1 MRTLK
6 YLQKVLV
13 YWYCCRKIKT
23 ILLWGFSLT
32 FPRNN
37 HRPSKTRLMLYVVL
51 LYLIFKVY
59 YVSGGAVVDSANTC
73 SVLVTDKVRRT
84 VKFLCAV
91 GQGKPIVTPHWIAQ
105 SWKCCRFEGLSK
117 LTLNKTFIVLLKF
130 LIYFP

>member
-1 MRTLK
+1 
-6 YLQKVLV
+6 
-13 YWYCCRKIKT
+13 
-23 ILLWGFSLT
+23 
-32 FPRNN
+32 
-37 HRPSKTRLMLYVVL
+37 MLYVVW
-51 LYLIFKVY
+51 LYLIYIVY

-117 LTLNKTFIVLLKF
+117 LTLNKTFIVLFNF
-130 LIYFP
+130 LNYFP